1 MKLFIARMLN
11 RSTIMFSANSKILFF
26 VVF

>member
-11 RSTIMFSANSKILFF
+11 RSINYH
-26 VVF
+26 V